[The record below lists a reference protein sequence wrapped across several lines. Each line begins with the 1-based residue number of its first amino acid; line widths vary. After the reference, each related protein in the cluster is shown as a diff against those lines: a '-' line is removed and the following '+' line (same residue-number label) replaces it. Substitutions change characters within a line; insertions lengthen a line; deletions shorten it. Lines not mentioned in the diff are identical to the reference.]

1 MVNRPYM
8 IHKILATVVAIAL
21 LSSCTANRF
30 AAENTADADRVI
42 SGADASRMETDGVP
56 NFQGIADVL
65 GCVFAPQNCKK
76 DSVSDSDSE

>member
-1 MVNRPYM
+1 M
-8 IHKILATVVAIAL
+8 IPKIFATVVAIAL

-30 AAENTADADRVI
+30 AAKNTADADRVI
-42 SGADASRMETDGVP
+42 SGADAPRIESDSVP

-76 DSVSDSDSE
+76 HSVSESDTQ